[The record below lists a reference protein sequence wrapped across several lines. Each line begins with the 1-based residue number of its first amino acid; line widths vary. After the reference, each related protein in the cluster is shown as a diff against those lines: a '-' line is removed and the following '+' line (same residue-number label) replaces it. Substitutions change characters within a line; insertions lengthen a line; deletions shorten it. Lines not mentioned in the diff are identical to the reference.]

1 MTNVEII
8 ASTDLIVLL
17 EDEVFADFFNTFLS
31 LPVFGQTPIYIF
43 NDSQWILCPDLPH
56 QLVAKFK
63 GLMTWMEKFRLPH
76 FCKTDSCL
84 HYILCQEF
92 LSFIKSPEG
101 VAMLR
106 WREADQWLLHR
117 CIAGVRGLWRFFAY
131 LQGTAGEDLVDF
143 WISSERILGMDETDA
158 GQRDLYL
165 SLLLMLKTTH
175 LQEGSTVLTLC
186 NVNIKSLLNLSVWHP
201 TQCTTR
207 REVLSH
213 MQKVSL
219 FKLQSYWLPNFY
231 THCKLC
237 MAKEEKCQAL
247 LKEYEERLEQSPPV
261 QPEPPPLKGTI
272 RDGCWTTEPYSSK
285 TAKKRMWRSMAH
297 VSGPLVAEQ
306 LRGDGLPLM
315 ERPKSSKG
323 RKGRTRPAPN
333 SSPGGRDT
341 LIGPS
346 APVSPWRQAEGD
358 PDIKDAIGFQSP
370 SLPSPHPEAHWPLKL
385 EDVRERRVC
394 SKLSSS
400 TPIISHPSWP
410 DQKKPSL
417 EYVQW
422 ALTSDLCAGRPFW
435 QYLKTRNH
443 EVESLLLDLWQDL
456 ENFRHAVMSPKPDGN
471 LLLQHLL
478 GERICQIY
486 LNEGLGFRLP
496 LSPPTIQ
503 YLRDLLPSTEAL
515 PWILV
520 AQNEICK
527 ILSVFYDSFLDQDDE
542 EFLHFVTQ
550 SRSFDFRSPKE
561 EEPSGPREYMWLL
574 KRLQGA
580 LALSQTMTRMGNF
593 ELLMEPHWEL
603 AVQDLR
609 KRDSLQMEME
619 SVEKVEDSKKVT
631 FEELAQRDPKL
642 AIQMLSEDY
651 RKYCAARPSLGFLK
665 FETKRIQSSPSR
677 FKLSF
682 IKRGGVILRKP
693 SLRPRYLLEV
703 LYHPI
708 HQKFFKEFLRIN
720 GAEAPLLFWLAVEKF
735 STEPNPRIQ
744 KMLISSAI
752 KTYLRNKQ
760 RPEKLLQCSAPFI
773 RDIPQA
779 RRITMNTM
787 LLAQN
792 LILKSL
798 EEKWFK
804 LYQDLFP
811 MGMEPEL
818 ELITPQKARR
828 TGTHLKGSRQKKAWW
843 TLISIMKSFC
853 KFQRDMKNSQV
864 RYEFEEFLRRQMFN
878 ERENMVIPAACLPY
892 GCRQGLSSAST
903 RGYDSEDVEIVYLRR
918 RLYGTKFVI
927 VNFLVND
934 FHFFM
939 EIQRFYDLVAS
950 RAVLVEAGTGVT
962 ENDIVLLRTK
972 GSIIYRLFLQSE
984 IPPRLRVN
992 ISDSQ
997 KDAVHSSI
1005 VEGRLDRS
1013 VFHNSFLTLFS
1024 IIIHFWKRFCNW
1036 KVMNNYGFRKR
1047 KMMKEAGV
1055 INKVTHHKPN
1065 TFGLGEHLFALGRPS
1080 DPEVHV
1086 A

>member
-17 EDEVFADFFNTFLS
+17 EDEVFADFFNIFLS
-31 LPVFGQTPIYIF
+31 LPVFGQCPIYIF
-43 NDSQWILCPDLPH
+43 NDSQWILCPDIPH

-106 WREADQWLLHR
+106 WKKADQWLLHR

-143 WISSERILGMDETDA
+143 WISTERILGMDETDA
-158 GQRDLYL
+158 GQRDLYV
-165 SLLLMLKTTH
+165 SLLLMLKATH

-201 TQCTTR
+201 TQCITR

-213 MQKVSL
+213 MQKVAL

-231 THCKLC
+231 IHSKLC

-247 LKEYEERLEQSPPV
+247 LKEYEEHLEWSSPV
-261 QPEPPPLKGTI
+261 QPEIPPLKGTI
-272 RDGCWTTEPYSSK
+272 KEGCWTTEPYSSK
-285 TAKKRMWRSMAH
+285 MAKKQMWQSMVL
-297 VSGPLVAEQ
+297 VSRPPVAEQ
-306 LRGDGLPLM
+306 LRGDKLPLK
-315 ERPKSSKG
+315 ERPKSSRG
-323 RKGRTRPAPN
+323 REVRTRV
-333 SSPGGRDT
+333 GRDA
-341 LIGPS
+341 LIGSS
-346 APVSPWRQAEGD
+346 APASPLKQVEGD
-358 PDIKDAIGFQSP
+358 PDIRDADGFKSP
-370 SLPSPHPEAHWPLKL
+370 GPPSPDPEVHWPLKL
-385 EDVRERRVC
+385 EDIRERRVY

-400 TPIISHPSWP
+400 TPVVSYPSCL
-410 DQKKPSL
+410 DQQKPSF
-417 EYVQW
+417 EYVHW
-422 ALTSDLCAGRPFW
+422 ALTSDLCAGRPFR
-435 QYLKTRNH
+435 QYLKSQNH
-443 EVESLLLDLWQDL
+443 KVESLLLDLWQDL
-456 ENFRHAVMSPKPDGN
+456 ENFLHAVMSPKPDGN

-486 LNEGLGFRLP
+486 LNEELGFRLP
-496 LSPPTIQ
+496 LSPQTIQ
-503 YLRDLLPSTEAL
+503 CLRDLLPSAEVL
-515 PWILV
+515 PWILT

-542 EFLHFVTQ
+542 EFLYFVTQ
-550 SRSFDFRSPKE
+550 SRSFDLRSPKT
-561 EEPSGPREYMWLL
+561 EEPRGPREYMWLL
-574 KRLQGA
+574 KRVQGA
-580 LALSQTMTRMGNF
+580 LAFSQTMARMGNF
-593 ELLMEPHWEL
+593 ELLMEPHWQL
-603 AVQDLR
+603 AAQDLR
-609 KRDSLQMEME
+609 KRGSLQAEME
-619 SVEKVEDSKKVT
+619 TVEKVEDSNKLT
-631 FEELAQRDPKL
+631 FEELSQKDPKL

-665 FETKRIQSSPSR
+665 FETKKTVSLPSR
-677 FKLSF
+677 FNLSF
-682 IKRGGVILRKP
+682 IKRGGIILRKP

-708 HQKFFKEFLRIN
+708 HQKFFKEFLRMN
-720 GAEAPLLFWLAVEKF
+720 GAETPLLFWLAVEKF

-744 KMLISSAI
+744 KMLLSSAI
-752 KTYLRNKQ
+752 KTYLRNKR
-760 RPEKLLQCSAPFI
+760 RPDDLLQCSAPFI
-773 RDIPQA
+773 REIPQA
-779 RRITMNTM
+779 RRITLNTM

-804 LYQDLFP
+804 SYQDLFP
-811 MGMEPEL
+811 MGVEPEL
-818 ELITPQKARR
+818 ELTAPQKARR

-843 TLISIMKSFC
+843 TLISIIKSFC

-864 RYEFEEFLRRQMFN
+864 RYEFEEFLRREMFN

-892 GCRQGLSSAST
+892 ACRQGLSSASA
-903 RGYDSEDVEIVYLRR
+903 RGFDSEDVEIVYLRR
-918 RLYGTKFVI
+918 RLYGNKFVI

-934 FHFFM
+934 LHFMM
-939 EIQRFYDLVAS
+939 EIQRFYQLVAS
-950 RAVLVEAGTGVT
+950 MAALVEAGTGIT

-997 KDAVHSSI
+997 KDAIHSAI

-1013 VFHNSFLTLFS
+1013 VFHNSFLAIFP
-1024 IIIHFWKRFCNW
+1024 IIIHFWKSWN
-1036 KVMNNYGFRKR
+1036 
-1047 KMMKEAGV
+1047 
-1055 INKVTHHKPN
+1055 
-1065 TFGLGEHLFALGRPS
+1065 
-1080 DPEVHV
+1080 PEKL
-1086 A
+1086 